1 MDAMVNAAASSDLAL
16 LKSNEE
22 TDKKETESE
31 NPGISRTKIEENIL
45 QMIRLQ

>member
-31 NPGISRTKIEENIL
+31 NSEISFLGRKKGENIC
-45 QMIRLQ
+45 R